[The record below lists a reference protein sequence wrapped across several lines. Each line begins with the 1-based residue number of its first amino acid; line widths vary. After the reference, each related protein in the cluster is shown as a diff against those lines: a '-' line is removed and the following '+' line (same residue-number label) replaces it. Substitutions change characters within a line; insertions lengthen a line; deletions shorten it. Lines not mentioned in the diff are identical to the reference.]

1 MTDIMD
7 KIRLL
12 SIFTAFI
19 SLIVLADGVLVAY
32 LYPEHDSA
40 IRYAVPL
47 FFWLLYSAVI
57 IVFKKGI
64 DSENAVKYMMYFK
77 GGKMFLTLS
86 SMFVLAFLFR
96 DSAKEIVITFFVYYI
111 LLLLPETMFLASKN
125 K

>member
-19 SLIVLADGVLVAY
+19 SLIVLADGVLAAY
-32 LYPEHDSA
+32 LYPEHDSV

-111 LLLLPETMFLASKN
+111 LLLLPETMFLSSKN
-125 K
+125 